1 MSFFK
6 KQDSDDRLSL
16 FLRLVVYLSASLA
29 GLATVFIVGYILLK
43 GIPFLRPELFS
54 WTYNSENVSM
64 LPALLNTILMAILA
78 LLIALPIGIGASV
91 YLTEYA
97 KSGNPLV
104 TVVRLATETLS
115 GIPSV
120 IYGLFGA
127 LFFVKFLNLGLS
139 IVAGAATLS
148 IMILPLIMRTTEE
161 ALLSVEDGYRE
172 GSFAIGAGKLRTIFQ
187 VVLPSALPGIFSGV
201 VLAFP
206 YIVWEIWKFISP
218 ALMPNEKKNSI
229 FYINAIWILFMTGV
243 LTGYFLIL
251 PFAINFGLLFKVSD
265 NIVQL
270 FDLSDYTTLFL
281 QVTMG
286 MGVVFLFPIAVYI
299 LTSIGIL
306 TPKFLR
312 TYRRHAIVLIM
323 VVAAI
328 ITPADVLSMM
338 AAALPLV
345 LLYEISVVM
354 SNIIYKKM
362 QKKST

>member
-6 KQDSDDRLSL
+6 KQDSDVRLSL

-172 GSFAIGAGKLRTIFQ
+172 GSFALGAGKLRTIFQ

-201 VLAFP
+201 VLALGRVIGESAALIFTAGTVAEVAKSLTSSGRTLAVHM
-206 YIVWEIWKFISP
+206 YLISGEGIYVNQTY
-218 ALMPNEKKNSI
+218 AT
-229 FYINAIWILFMTGV
+229 AVIL
-243 LTGYFLIL
+243 LIL
-251 PFAINFGLLFKVSD
+251 VIVMNLLSEW
-265 NIVQL
+265 
-270 FDLSDYTTLFL
+270 
-281 QVTMG
+281 
-286 MGVVFLFPIAVYI
+286 IANK
-299 LTSIGIL
+299 LGRN
-306 TPKFLR
+306 K
-312 TYRRHAIVLIM
+312 H
-323 VVAAI
+323 
-328 ITPADVLSMM
+328 
-338 AAALPLV
+338 
-345 LLYEISVVM
+345 E
-354 SNIIYKKM
+354 
-362 QKKST
+362 

>member
-120 IYGLFGA
+120 IYGFFGA

-172 GSFAIGAGKLRTIFQ
+172 GSFALGAGKLRTIFQ

-201 VLAFP
+201 VLALGRVIGESAALIFTAGTVAEVAKSLTSSGRTLAVHM
-206 YIVWEIWKFISP
+206 YLISGEGIYVNQTY
-218 ALMPNEKKNSI
+218 AT
-229 FYINAIWILFMTGV
+229 AVIL
-243 LTGYFLIL
+243 LIL
-251 PFAINFGLLFKVSD
+251 VIVMNLLSEW
-265 NIVQL
+265 
-270 FDLSDYTTLFL
+270 
-281 QVTMG
+281 
-286 MGVVFLFPIAVYI
+286 IANK
-299 LTSIGIL
+299 LGRN
-306 TPKFLR
+306 K
-312 TYRRHAIVLIM
+312 H
-323 VVAAI
+323 
-328 ITPADVLSMM
+328 
-338 AAALPLV
+338 
-345 LLYEISVVM
+345 E
-354 SNIIYKKM
+354 
-362 QKKST
+362 

>member
-91 YLTEYA
+91 YLMEYA

-139 IVAGAATLS
+139 IIAGAATLS

-172 GSFAIGAGKLRTIFQ
+172 GSFALGAGKLRTIFQ

-201 VLAFP
+201 VLALGRVIGESAALIFTAGTVAEVAKSLTSSGRTLAVHM
-206 YIVWEIWKFISP
+206 YLISGERIYVNQTY
-218 ALMPNEKKNSI
+218 ATAVI
-229 FYINAIWILFMTGV
+229 
-243 LTGYFLIL
+243 
-251 PFAINFGLLFKVSD
+251 LLFLV
-265 NIVQL
+265 IVMI
-270 FDLSDYTTLFL
+270 FLSEW
-281 QVTMG
+281 
-286 MGVVFLFPIAVYI
+286 IANK
-299 LTSIGIL
+299 LGRN
-306 TPKFLR
+306 K
-312 TYRRHAIVLIM
+312 H
-323 VVAAI
+323 
-328 ITPADVLSMM
+328 
-338 AAALPLV
+338 
-345 LLYEISVVM
+345 E
-354 SNIIYKKM
+354 
-362 QKKST
+362 

>member
-97 KSGNPLV
+97 KSANPLV

-115 GIPSV
+115 GIPSI

-139 IVAGAATLS
+139 IIAGAATLS

-172 GSFAIGAGKLRTIFQ
+172 GSFALGAGKLRTIFQ

-201 VLAFP
+201 VLALGRVIGESAALIFTAGTVAEVAKSLTSSGRTLAVHM
-206 YIVWEIWKFISP
+206 YLISGEGIYVNQTY
-218 ALMPNEKKNSI
+218 AT
-229 FYINAIWILFMTGV
+229 AVIL
-243 LTGYFLIL
+243 LIL
-251 PFAINFGLLFKVSD
+251 VIVMNLLSEW
-265 NIVQL
+265 
-270 FDLSDYTTLFL
+270 
-281 QVTMG
+281 
-286 MGVVFLFPIAVYI
+286 IANK
-299 LTSIGIL
+299 LGRN
-306 TPKFLR
+306 K
-312 TYRRHAIVLIM
+312 H
-323 VVAAI
+323 
-328 ITPADVLSMM
+328 
-338 AAALPLV
+338 
-345 LLYEISVVM
+345 E
-354 SNIIYKKM
+354 
-362 QKKST
+362 

>member
-139 IVAGAATLS
+139 IIAGAATLS

-172 GSFAIGAGKLRTIFQ
+172 GSFALGAGKLRTIFQ

-201 VLAFP
+201 VLALGRVIGESAALIFTAGTVAEVAKSLTSSGRTLAVHM
-206 YIVWEIWKFISP
+206 YLISGEGIYV
-218 ALMPNEKKNSI
+218 NQT
-229 FYINAIWILFMTGV
+229 NATAVIL
-243 LTGYFLIL
+243 LIL
-251 PFAINFGLLFKVSD
+251 VIVMNLLSEW
-265 NIVQL
+265 
-270 FDLSDYTTLFL
+270 
-281 QVTMG
+281 
-286 MGVVFLFPIAVYI
+286 IANK
-299 LTSIGIL
+299 LGRN
-306 TPKFLR
+306 K
-312 TYRRHAIVLIM
+312 H
-323 VVAAI
+323 
-328 ITPADVLSMM
+328 
-338 AAALPLV
+338 
-345 LLYEISVVM
+345 E
-354 SNIIYKKM
+354 
-362 QKKST
+362 

>member
-43 GIPFLRPELFS
+43 GVPFLRPELFS

-64 LPALLNTILMAILA
+64 LPALLNTILMAISA

-172 GSFAIGAGKLRTIFQ
+172 GSFALGAGKLRTIFQ

-201 VLAFP
+201 VLALGRVIGESAALIFTAGTVAEVAKSLTSSGRTLAVHM
-206 YIVWEIWKFISP
+206 YLISGEGIYVNQTY
-218 ALMPNEKKNSI
+218 AT
-229 FYINAIWILFMTGV
+229 AVIL
-243 LTGYFLIL
+243 LIL
-251 PFAINFGLLFKVSD
+251 VIVMNLLSEW
-265 NIVQL
+265 
-270 FDLSDYTTLFL
+270 
-281 QVTMG
+281 
-286 MGVVFLFPIAVYI
+286 IANK
-299 LTSIGIL
+299 LGRN
-306 TPKFLR
+306 K
-312 TYRRHAIVLIM
+312 H
-323 VVAAI
+323 
-328 ITPADVLSMM
+328 
-338 AAALPLV
+338 
-345 LLYEISVVM
+345 E
-354 SNIIYKKM
+354 
-362 QKKST
+362 

>member
-78 LLIALPIGIGASV
+78 LLIALPIGIGAAV

-139 IVAGAATLS
+139 IIAGAATLS

-172 GSFAIGAGKLRTIFQ
+172 GSFALGAGKLRTIFQ

-201 VLAFP
+201 VLALGRVIGESAALIFTAGTVAEVAKSLTSSGRTLAVHM
-206 YIVWEIWKFISP
+206 YLISGEGIYVNQTY
-218 ALMPNEKKNSI
+218 AT
-229 FYINAIWILFMTGV
+229 AVIL
-243 LTGYFLIL
+243 LIL
-251 PFAINFGLLFKVSD
+251 VIVMNLLSEW
-265 NIVQL
+265 
-270 FDLSDYTTLFL
+270 
-281 QVTMG
+281 
-286 MGVVFLFPIAVYI
+286 IANK
-299 LTSIGIL
+299 LGRN
-306 TPKFLR
+306 K
-312 TYRRHAIVLIM
+312 H
-323 VVAAI
+323 
-328 ITPADVLSMM
+328 
-338 AAALPLV
+338 
-345 LLYEISVVM
+345 E
-354 SNIIYKKM
+354 
-362 QKKST
+362 

>member
-16 FLRLVVYLSASLA
+16 FLRLVVYLSASFA

-139 IVAGAATLS
+139 IIAGAATLS

-172 GSFAIGAGKLRTIFQ
+172 GSFALGAGKLRTIFQ

-201 VLAFP
+201 VLALGRVIGESAALIFTAGTVAEVAKSLTSSGRTLAVHM
-206 YIVWEIWKFISP
+206 YLISGEGIYVNQTY
-218 ALMPNEKKNSI
+218 AT
-229 FYINAIWILFMTGV
+229 AVIL
-243 LTGYFLIL
+243 LIL
-251 PFAINFGLLFKVSD
+251 VIVMNLLSEW
-265 NIVQL
+265 
-270 FDLSDYTTLFL
+270 
-281 QVTMG
+281 
-286 MGVVFLFPIAVYI
+286 IANK
-299 LTSIGIL
+299 LGRN
-306 TPKFLR
+306 K
-312 TYRRHAIVLIM
+312 H
-323 VVAAI
+323 
-328 ITPADVLSMM
+328 
-338 AAALPLV
+338 
-345 LLYEISVVM
+345 E
-354 SNIIYKKM
+354 
-362 QKKST
+362 

>member
-97 KSGNPLV
+97 KSGNQLV

-139 IVAGAATLS
+139 IIAGAATLS

-172 GSFAIGAGKLRTIFQ
+172 GSFALGAGKLRTIFQ

-201 VLAFP
+201 VLALGRVIGESAALIFTAGTVAEVAKSLTSSGRTLAVHM
-206 YIVWEIWKFISP
+206 YLISGEGIYVNQTY
-218 ALMPNEKKNSI
+218 AT
-229 FYINAIWILFMTGV
+229 AVIL
-243 LTGYFLIL
+243 LIL
-251 PFAINFGLLFKVSD
+251 VIVMNLLSEW
-265 NIVQL
+265 
-270 FDLSDYTTLFL
+270 
-281 QVTMG
+281 
-286 MGVVFLFPIAVYI
+286 IANK
-299 LTSIGIL
+299 LGRN
-306 TPKFLR
+306 K
-312 TYRRHAIVLIM
+312 H
-323 VVAAI
+323 
-328 ITPADVLSMM
+328 
-338 AAALPLV
+338 
-345 LLYEISVVM
+345 E
-354 SNIIYKKM
+354 
-362 QKKST
+362 

>member
-172 GSFAIGAGKLRTIFQ
+172 ASFALGAGKLRTIFQ

-201 VLAFP
+201 VLALGRVIGESAALIFTAGTVAEVAKSLTSSGRTLAVHM
-206 YIVWEIWKFISP
+206 YLISGECIYVNQTY
-218 ALMPNEKKNSI
+218 AT
-229 FYINAIWILFMTGV
+229 AVIL
-243 LTGYFLIL
+243 LIL
-251 PFAINFGLLFKVSD
+251 VIVMNF
-265 NIVQL
+265 
-270 FDLSDYTTLFL
+270 LSEW
-281 QVTMG
+281 
-286 MGVVFLFPIAVYI
+286 IANK
-299 LTSIGIL
+299 LGRN
-306 TPKFLR
+306 K
-312 TYRRHAIVLIM
+312 H
-323 VVAAI
+323 
-328 ITPADVLSMM
+328 
-338 AAALPLV
+338 
-345 LLYEISVVM
+345 E
-354 SNIIYKKM
+354 
-362 QKKST
+362 

>member
-172 GSFAIGAGKLRTIFQ
+172 GSFALGAGKLRTIFQ

-201 VLAFP
+201 VLALGRVIGESAALIFTAGTVAEVAKSLTSSGRTLAVHM
-206 YIVWEIWKFISP
+206 YLISGEGIYVNQTY
-218 ALMPNEKKNSI
+218 AT
-229 FYINAIWILFMTGV
+229 AVIL
-243 LTGYFLIL
+243 LIL
-251 PFAINFGLLFKVSD
+251 VIVMNF
-265 NIVQL
+265 
-270 FDLSDYTTLFL
+270 LSEW
-281 QVTMG
+281 
-286 MGVVFLFPIAVYI
+286 IANK
-299 LTSIGIL
+299 LGRN
-306 TPKFLR
+306 K
-312 TYRRHAIVLIM
+312 H
-323 VVAAI
+323 
-328 ITPADVLSMM
+328 
-338 AAALPLV
+338 
-345 LLYEISVVM
+345 E
-354 SNIIYKKM
+354 
-362 QKKST
+362 

>member
-1 MSFFK
+1 VSFFK

-97 KSGNPLV
+97 KSGNPLI

-139 IVAGAATLS
+139 IIAGAATLS

-172 GSFAIGAGKLRTIFQ
+172 GSFALGAGKLCTIFQ

-201 VLAFP
+201 VLALGRVIGESAALIFTAGTVAEVAKSFTSSGRTLAVHM
-206 YIVWEIWKFISP
+206 YLISGEGIYVNQTY
-218 ALMPNEKKNSI
+218 AT
-229 FYINAIWILFMTGV
+229 AVIL
-243 LTGYFLIL
+243 LIL
-251 PFAINFGLLFKVSD
+251 VIVMNLLSEW
-265 NIVQL
+265 
-270 FDLSDYTTLFL
+270 
-281 QVTMG
+281 
-286 MGVVFLFPIAVYI
+286 IANK
-299 LTSIGIL
+299 LGRN
-306 TPKFLR
+306 K
-312 TYRRHAIVLIM
+312 H
-323 VVAAI
+323 
-328 ITPADVLSMM
+328 
-338 AAALPLV
+338 
-345 LLYEISVVM
+345 E
-354 SNIIYKKM
+354 
-362 QKKST
+362 

>member
-115 GIPSV
+115 GIPSI

-139 IVAGAATLS
+139 IIAGAATLS

-172 GSFAIGAGKLRTIFQ
+172 GSFALGAGKLRTIFQ

-201 VLAFP
+201 VLALGRV
-206 YIVWEIWKFISP
+206 IGESA
-218 ALMPNEKKNSI
+218 ALI
-229 FYINAIWILFMTGV
+229 FTAGTV
-243 LTGYFLIL
+243 
-251 PFAINFGLLFKVSD
+251 AEVAKS
-265 NIVQL
+265 
-270 FDLSDYTTLFL
+270 
-281 QVTMG
+281 
-286 MGVVFLFPIAVYI
+286 
-299 LTSIGIL
+299 LTSSGRTLAVHMYLISGEGIYVNQ
-306 TPKFLR
+306 
-312 TYRRHAIVLIM
+312 TYATAVIL
-323 VVAAI
+323 
-328 ITPADVLSMM
+328 
-338 AAALPLV
+338 LV
-345 LLYEISVVM
+345 LVIVM
-354 SNIIYKKM
+354 NLLSEWIANKLGRNKHE
-362 QKKST
+362 

>member
-104 TVVRLATETLS
+104 TVVRLATETVS
-115 GIPSV
+115 GVPSI

-139 IVAGAATLS
+139 IIAGAATLS

-172 GSFAIGAGKLRTIFQ
+172 GSFALGAGKLRTIFQ

-201 VLAFP
+201 VLALGRVIGESAALIFTAGTVAEVAKSLTSSGRTLAVHM
-206 YIVWEIWKFISP
+206 YLISGEGIYVNQ
-218 ALMPNEKKNSI
+218 AC
-229 FYINAIWILFMTGV
+229 ATAVIL
-243 LTGYFLIL
+243 LIL
-251 PFAINFGLLFKVSD
+251 VIVMNLLSEW
-265 NIVQL
+265 
-270 FDLSDYTTLFL
+270 
-281 QVTMG
+281 
-286 MGVVFLFPIAVYI
+286 IANK
-299 LTSIGIL
+299 LGRN
-306 TPKFLR
+306 K
-312 TYRRHAIVLIM
+312 H
-323 VVAAI
+323 
-328 ITPADVLSMM
+328 
-338 AAALPLV
+338 
-345 LLYEISVVM
+345 E
-354 SNIIYKKM
+354 
-362 QKKST
+362 

>member
-139 IVAGAATLS
+139 IIAGAATLS

-172 GSFAIGAGKLRTIFQ
+172 GSFALGAGKLRTIFH

-201 VLAFP
+201 VLALGRVIGESAALIFTAGTVAEVAKSLTSSGRTLAVHM
-206 YIVWEIWKFISP
+206 YLISGEGIYVNQTY
-218 ALMPNEKKNSI
+218 AT
-229 FYINAIWILFMTGV
+229 AVIL
-243 LTGYFLIL
+243 LIL
-251 PFAINFGLLFKVSD
+251 VIVMNLLSEW
-265 NIVQL
+265 
-270 FDLSDYTTLFL
+270 
-281 QVTMG
+281 
-286 MGVVFLFPIAVYI
+286 IANK
-299 LTSIGIL
+299 LGRN
-306 TPKFLR
+306 K
-312 TYRRHAIVLIM
+312 H
-323 VVAAI
+323 
-328 ITPADVLSMM
+328 
-338 AAALPLV
+338 
-345 LLYEISVVM
+345 E
-354 SNIIYKKM
+354 
-362 QKKST
+362 